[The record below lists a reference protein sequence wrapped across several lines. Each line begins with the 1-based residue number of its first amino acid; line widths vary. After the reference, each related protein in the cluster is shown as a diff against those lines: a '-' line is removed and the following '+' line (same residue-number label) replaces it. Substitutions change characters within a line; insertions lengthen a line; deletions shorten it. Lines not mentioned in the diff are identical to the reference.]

1 MAPNSYNKINSSS
14 FRDPTTSWLGY
25 DGYWRVIIGN
35 KIIQKGLSILY
46 KSKDF
51 VHWEEAKN
59 PLYSSKKSGM
69 WECLD
74 FYPVLIKSPLGI
86 DTSID
91 GPNTKHVLKVS
102 LDDTKHVYYEMRL
115 EVITRI
121 MISLFWITDRSIKTL
136 D

>member
-1 MAPNSYNKINSSS
+1 
-14 FRDPTTSWLGY
+14 
-25 DGYWRVIIGN
+25 
-35 KIIQKGLSILY
+35 
-46 KSKDF
+46 
-51 VHWEEAKN
+51 
-59 PLYSSKKSGM
+59 M
-69 WECLD
+69 WECPD

-102 LDDTKHVYYEMRL
+102 LDDTKHDYYEMRL

-121 MISLFWITDRSIKTL
+121 RISLFWITDRSIKTL